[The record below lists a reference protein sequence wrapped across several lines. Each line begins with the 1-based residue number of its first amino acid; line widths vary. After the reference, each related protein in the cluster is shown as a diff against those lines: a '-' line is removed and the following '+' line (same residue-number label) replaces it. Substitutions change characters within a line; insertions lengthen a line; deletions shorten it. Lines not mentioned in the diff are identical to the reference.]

1 MKDTIL
7 TMAMVVLLFLGF
19 SGIALSGEG
28 KLFRFFQPV
37 IFKSHY
43 VLFLL
48 TCR

>member
-28 KLFRFFQPV
+28 EIVPSLSIGNQQ
-37 IFKSHY
+37 
-43 VLFLL
+43 VLVKAVPYHL
-48 TCR
+48 